1 MVPGSDE
8 LRMGL
13 ESHGID
19 WLHIRQADGLAV
31 AVIGPS
37 SMDAVEELIGNG
49 CLEGLFVCMDPD
61 GTWRGARRD
70 RDGSVTLVGGVS
82 ERIAYRS
89 ILGGYRVGTSHRTS
103 KYGTLNPGDGNHRYS
118 QRTGFRLLILR
129 YVLFF
134 EKKIRFPYIVICF
147 CYFSA
152 ISVVYCY
159 SVCNTVLYS
168 CM

>member
-118 QRTGFRLLILR
+118 QRTDSSLSPFKKNQIPYILYHFSIIFPCVLFLKKNPFPLIL
-129 YVLFF
+129 
-134 EKKIRFPYIVICF
+134 
-147 CYFSA
+147 
-152 ISVVYCY
+152 
-159 SVCNTVLYS
+159 
-168 CM
+168 